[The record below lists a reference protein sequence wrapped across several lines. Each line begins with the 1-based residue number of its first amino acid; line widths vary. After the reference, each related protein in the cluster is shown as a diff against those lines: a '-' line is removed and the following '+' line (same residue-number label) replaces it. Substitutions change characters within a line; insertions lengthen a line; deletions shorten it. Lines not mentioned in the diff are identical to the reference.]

1 MELENI
7 KRELAKHNKYSSLIA
22 KLDEIFPPPRPF
34 IFEAVF
40 AYMSVKSNLDFRY
53 EINITPNNNTTVDF
67 VYGINDKYKLCFELL
82 RPDLSAPLKV
92 ATEPQNTDIDGVK
105 SWEVLLESNHPN
117 EHLRPEAQ
125 TIRLQEK
132 LLEKVEK
139 FPEPSDYIFST
150 IVVDCTEFHFG
161 HFDPD
166 DCRMVMYG
174 KTKVP
179 ELQEFWGKH
188 PILGLLNPSLNKRQA
203 EEFRIKV
210 TSVIFIPEI
219 TDNLLNNSFLVLN
232 HHRTEEHLQ
241 DFWRTIS
248 KYNFFHGLKYLPF
261 PS

>member
-1 MELENI
+1 MQMKFENI
-7 KRELAKHNKYSSLIA
+7 KRELIKHNKYSKLIG
-22 KLDEIFPPPRPF
+22 KLDETSPPPRSF

-40 AYMSVKSNLDFRY
+40 AYSSIKSDLDLQY
-53 EINITPNNNTTVDF
+53 EINVTPNNNTTIDF
-67 VYGINDKYKLCFELL
+67 VCEIDDKHKLCLELL
-82 RPDLSAPLKV
+82 RPDLSEPLRV

-188 PILGLLNPSLNKRQA
+188 PILGLLNPSLNKRQSQ
-203 EEFRIKV
+203 EFRRKL

-219 TDNLLNNSFLVLN
+219 TDYLLKNSFLVLN
-232 HHRTEEHLQ
+232 HAVE
-241 DFWRTIS
+241 
-248 KYNFFHGLKYLPF
+248 GVG